1 MTPMEAEIDPRNHT
15 KQLEPKLC
23 FVLFRVSSWIVLL
36 PHHHLAAFTE
46 HCQSTF
52 QQPVKV

>member
-1 MTPMEAEIDPRNHT
+1 MTSMEAEIDPRNHT

-46 HCQSTF
+46 HYQSTF